1 MDVSTSLG
9 ARPLPSQDAGLL
21 AQPPDPPK
29 TVLNEIRSEERE
41 AFTIGHQHKFT
52 QHQSLLFC
60 AIKALVP
67 LPMTFSQCPHHAGV
81 IVSVYGLPW
90 WLRG

>member
-1 MDVSTSLG
+1 MNTTEKSLFQ
-9 ARPLPSQDAGLL
+9 LGLWKL